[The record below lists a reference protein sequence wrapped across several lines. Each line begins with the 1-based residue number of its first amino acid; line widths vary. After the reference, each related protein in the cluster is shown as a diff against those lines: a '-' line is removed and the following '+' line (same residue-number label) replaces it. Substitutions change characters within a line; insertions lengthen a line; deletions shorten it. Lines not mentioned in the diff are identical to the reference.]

1 MGCGLR
7 GVDAGRL
14 NEPPTAAMATAPAID
29 DVNACG
35 MDTSARQYNRT
46 PRGTLMTNPLS
57 RREFLEI
64 SACASAMSGALPT
77 GDAPSMARTA
87 SAVESS
93 ADQAAGT
100 SSDWF
105 TGTMAGRSVSRAN
118 QGMVA
123 TSQ

>member
-46 PRGTLMTNPLS
+46 PRGTIMTNPLS

-64 SACASAMSGALPT
+64 SACASAMTGTLPT
-77 GDAPSMARTA
+77 GDATPRGRLESLAEA
-87 SAVESS
+87 STV
-93 ADQAAGT
+93 QAAG
-100 SSDWF
+100 SSPDQWF
-105 TGTMAGRSVSRAN
+105 TGAM
-118 QGMVA
+118 
-123 TSQ
+123 

>member
-1 MGCGLR
+1 
-7 GVDAGRL
+7 
-14 NEPPTAAMATAPAID
+14 
-29 DVNACG
+29 
-35 MDTSARQYNRT
+35 
-46 PRGTLMTNPLS
+46 MTNPLS

-105 TGTMAGRSVSRAN
+105 TGTMAASSGQWRRITLVMPLLAIQSMPK
-118 QGMVA
+118 GE
-123 TSQ
+123 